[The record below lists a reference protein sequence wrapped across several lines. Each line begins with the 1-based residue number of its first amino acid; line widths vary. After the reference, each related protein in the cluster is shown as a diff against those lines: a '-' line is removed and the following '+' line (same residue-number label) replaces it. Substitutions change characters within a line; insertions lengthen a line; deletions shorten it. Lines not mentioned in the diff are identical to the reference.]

1 MTEHIL
7 LTIDGPRAT
16 IILNNPAVHNRLAP
30 ADIQAFIAHLD
41 TVEATGDLRVL
52 VLTGAGEKT
61 FCAGFDLGSL
71 KPGGAASGG
80 EGGDGAGKGR
90 GEDGGAGRRYG
101 FEVLCDRLE
110 ALRVPTIGALNG
122 SVYGGGTDLALA
134 CDFRVGIRGM
144 RAFLPAGRLG
154 LHYYPSGLRRFTE
167 RLGPGV
173 AKRFLLLAEE
183 FDSAELLRI
192 GYLDWLVDRVD
203 FATRVD
209 GLAATL
215 GGLAPLSLSGMKA
228 SINDIAHSS
237 FDEATIRARIRVCAQ
252 SEDLAEGI
260 AAVADKRKPVFRGR

>member
-1 MTEHIL
+1 MSEHIL

-16 IILNNPAVHNRLAP
+16 ITLNNAAVHNRLAP
-30 ADIQAFIAHLD
+30 DDIRAFIAHLE
-41 TVEATGDLRVL
+41 TIEAATDIRVL
-52 VLTGAGEKT
+52 VVTGAGEKT

-71 KPGGAASGG
+71 KPGTASGAD
-80 EGGDGAGKGR
+80 EGGDA
-90 GEDGGAGRRYG
+90 RRYG

-110 ALRVPTIGALNG
+110 SSRVPTIGALNG

-183 FDSAELLRI
+183 FDDAELLRI
-192 GYLDWLVDRVD
+192 GYVDWLVPRAG
-203 FATRVD
+203 FAAKVD
-209 GLAATL
+209 GLAATIC
-215 GGLAPLSLSGMKA
+215 GLAPLSLAGMKA
-228 SINDIAHSS
+228 SINDIACSV
-237 FDEATIRARIRVCAQ
+237 FDEEVVRRRIRVCAM
-252 SEDLAEGI
+252 SEDLVEGL
-260 AAVADKRKPVFRGR
+260 AAINDKRKPVFRGR

>member
-1 MTEHIL
+1 MSEHIL

-16 IILNNPAVHNRLAP
+16 ITLTNPAVHNRLAP
-30 ADIQAFIAHLD
+30 ADIKAFIAHLD
-41 TVEATGDLRVL
+41 TIETATDVRLL
-52 VLTGAGEKT
+52 VVTGAGEKT

-71 KPGGAASGG
+71 KPGAASGN
-80 EGGDGAGKGR
+80 
-90 GEDGGAGRRYG
+90 EDGGDGRRYG

-110 ALRVPTIGALNG
+110 ASRVPTIGALNG

-134 CDFRVGIRGM
+134 CDFRIGIRGM

-183 FDSAELLRI
+183 FDDAELHRI
-192 GYLDWLVDRVD
+192 GYLDWLVDRSA
-203 FATRVD
+203 FAAKVD
-209 GLAATL
+209 GLAATI

-228 SINDIAHSS
+228 SINDVACAV
-237 FDEATIRARIRVCAQ
+237 FDEDIIRQRIRTCAM
-252 SEDLAEGI
+252 SDDLVEGI
-260 AAVADKRKPVFRGR
+260 AAVNDKRKPVFRGR

>member
-1 MTEHIL
+1 MSEHIL

-16 IILNNPAVHNRLAP
+16 ITLNNPTVHNRLAP
-30 ADIQAFIAHLD
+30 GDIKSFVGHLD
-41 TVEATGDLRVL
+41 TIEAATDIRVL

-61 FCAGFDLGSL
+61 FCSGFDLGSL
-71 KPGGAASGG
+71 KPGAASGSQ
-80 EGGDGAGKGR
+80 EGND
-90 GEDGGAGRRYG
+90 GRRYG

-110 ALRVPTIGALNG
+110 ACRVPTIGALNG

-183 FDSAELLRI
+183 FDDAELLRI
-192 GYLDWLVDRVD
+192 GYVDWLVERAA
-203 FATRVD
+203 FGAKVD
-209 GLAATL
+209 GLAASIA
-215 GGLAPLSLSGMKA
+215 GLAPLSLSGMKA
-228 SINDIAHSS
+228 SINDIACSV
-237 FDEATIRARIRVCAQ
+237 FDEDLIRERMRVCAQ

-260 AAVADKRKPVFRGR
+260 AAVTDKRKPVFRGR

>member
-1 MTEHIL
+1 MSEHIL

-16 IILNNPAVHNRLAP
+16 VTLNNPAVHNRLAP
-30 ADIQAFIAHLD
+30 ADIKSLVGHLD
-41 TVEATGDLRVL
+41 TIEAATDIRVL
-52 VLTGAGEKT
+52 VVTGAGEKT
-61 FCAGFDLGSL
+61 FCSGFDLGSL
-71 KPGGAASGG
+71 KPGTASGSQ
-80 EGGDGAGKGR
+80 EGGD
-90 GEDGGAGRRYG
+90 GRRYG

-110 ALRVPTIGALNG
+110 ACRVPTIGALNG

-183 FDSAELLRI
+183 FDDSELLRI
-192 GYLDWLVDRVD
+192 GYVDWLVERAA
-203 FATRVD
+203 FAAKVD
-209 GLAATL
+209 GLAAAIT
-215 GGLAPLSLSGMKA
+215 GLAPLSLSGMKA
-228 SINDIAHSS
+228 SINDIACSV
-237 FDEATIRARIRVCAQ
+237 FDEDIIRERMRVCAQ

-260 AAVADKRKPVFRGR
+260 AAVNDKRKPVFRGR